1 MHDQAETINRA
12 FDGVVCSVVDVA
24 FAQGTLAV
32 NSVRIDAFSARDI
45 EEIAQALEEGF
56 RRLEDL
62 RRLEEANKYLQSKM
76 SERQAMEAQLV
87 QSERLRVLGELAAG
101 VSHNLNNILTGVLA
115 PAKLLKWGLEDPQ
128 QVQDSIDDIITSAQR
143 AADLVQR
150 LGRSVH
156 GDQSEMLGSVDTNKI
171 VREVAQVTRSRWQGE
186 AQARGVHID
195 LDLDLNE
202 VPSIRGSEAGLHE
215 MLINLVFNA
224 VDAMPTGGQIRLS
237 TAHSGAFVTL
247 VVRDTG
253 KGMDAETRGR
263 AFEPFFTTKAS
274 VGTGLGLSTL
284 YGMVRRWGGIVSA
297 DSTPGEGAAFTL
309 RLPVWRD
316 LVLADKKEN
325 DAGGTLEA
333 VRLLVIEDDPV
344 VGSVIASVLKMAHK
358 VDVATN
364 AVEALELFE
373 PERYDAVLI
382 DLSLPGVPGDQ
393 IAAQIKQMDSAMVT
407 ILMTGWV
414 LEEGDPRLVPFDH
427 RVQKPFMPQ
436 DLEQVIRRAIG
447 L

>member
-115 PAKLLKWGLEDPQ
+115 PAQLLKWGLEDPQ

-195 LDLDLNE
+195 QGQ
-202 VPSIRGSEAGLHE
+202 RGGVAR
-215 MLINLVFNA
+215 NA
-224 VDAMPTGGQIRLS
+224 HQ
-237 TAHSGAFVTL
+237 
-247 VVRDTG
+247 
-253 KGMDAETRGR
+253 
-263 AFEPFFTTKAS
+263 
-274 VGTGLGLSTL
+274 LGL
-284 YGMVRRWGGIVSA
+284 
-297 DSTPGEGAAFTL
+297 
-309 RLPVWRD
+309 
-316 LVLADKKEN
+316 
-325 DAGGTLEA
+325 
-333 VRLLVIEDDPV
+333 
-344 VGSVIASVLKMAHK
+344 
-358 VDVATN
+358 
-364 AVEALELFE
+364 
-373 PERYDAVLI
+373 
-382 DLSLPGVPGDQ
+382 
-393 IAAQIKQMDSAMVT
+393 
-407 ILMTGWV
+407 
-414 LEEGDPRLVPFDH
+414 
-427 RVQKPFMPQ
+427 
-436 DLEQVIRRAIG
+436 
-447 L
+447 